1 MLAYV
6 CLFFTMVG
14 FFLLPIGLW
23 RILAG
28 GISGERRSQRVK
40 SGMRMISAGVGLL
53 VMGSFSL
60 AMCAPS
66 WVTPLEVVNQA
77 LRGW

>member
-6 CLFFTMVG
+6 CLFFAMVG

-28 GISGERRSQRVK
+28 ALSGERRAQRVK

-53 VMGSFSL
+53 VMGSLSL
-60 AMCAPS
+60 AICAPEWLS
-66 WVTPLEVVNQA
+66 PLSLFDA
-77 LRGW
+77 